1 MLPAMTKAERE
12 RAIARELT
20 LACAVAGVTQRDL
33 AKRLSMSQTSVCR
46 LLNGSSTLRI
56 DVADAIARA
65 CGHRLILSVAP
76 GNGIGLRDSGQLTVA
91 QTIQRQAGHPWQPR
105 LEVTVGKASD
115 RRAIDLVLMQPSEVV
130 AIEIERW
137 LRDLQ
142 AQLRA
147 GLLKRSELAERMG
160 VTVRFILALPDT
172 TAMRRM
178 VAPYRDLLAATLPVS
193 SRTAWARIRSG
204 QPIGGDA
211 LLWVRV

>member
-1 MLPAMTKAERE
+1 MTKAERE

-20 LACAVAGVTQRDL
+20 MACAVAGVTQRDL
-33 AKRLSMSQTSVCR
+33 ARKLSVSQTSICR
-46 LLNGSSTLRI
+46 LLNGSSTLRM

-65 CGHRLILSVAP
+65 CGHRLVLRVAP
-76 GNGIGLRDSGQLTVA
+76 GNGLSLRDSGQLGVA
-91 QTIQRQAGHPWQPR
+91 QVIERAAAPPWLTR
-105 LEVTVGKASD
+105 LEVPVGTGGD
-115 RRAIDLVLMQPSEVV
+115 RRAIDLVLMQPSEIV

-147 GLLKRSELAERMG
+147 GQLKRSELSERMG
-160 VTVRFILALPDT
+160 MTVRFILALPDT
-172 TAMRRM
+172 AAMRRI
-178 VAPYRDLLAATLPVS
+178 VAPYEELIASALPVS

-211 LLWVRV
+211 LLWVRA